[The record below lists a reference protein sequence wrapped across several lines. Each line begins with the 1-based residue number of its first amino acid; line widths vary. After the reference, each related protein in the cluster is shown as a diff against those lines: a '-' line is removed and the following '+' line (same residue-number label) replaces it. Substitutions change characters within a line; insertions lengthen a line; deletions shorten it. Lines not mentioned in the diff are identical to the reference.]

1 PAARSWLAS
10 ELPDAPIAQ
19 LIGGQG
25 PDGEI
30 VSGRAPDA
38 VWGADVGLSGPR
50 GLGVDSHGNVYIGDR
65 GNHRIVV
72 IAPGG
77 SLAAT
82 WGKAPVAGH
91 ETTPSAGE
99 FNDIVDVAVDK
110 SGSVYVM
117 DTGANQLQVF
127 SSTGTLIRT
136 VSREILA
143 VSVADGIDVG
153 PDGQFYVTDPSNNVI
168 KRLSPITGTSR
179 IDPATSLMGG
189 GQLDQ
194 PVDVAVDPSNPGR
207 IYVADLKDR
216 ILQLD
221 ANGNITGQWSIPIA
235 RGEGGS
241 RLAVSPDGSLVYVAD
256 PDRQR
261 VGALNVATGR
271 IHYFAS
277 NAPSS
282 GGSIAPSGMAVGA
295 DGRLYVLDRGLNSV
309 QVFSAQK

>member
-1 PAARSWLAS
+1 MGDRLPTVRDVAAQLAINPNTVLKAYRHLEMQGLLAS
-10 ELPDAPIAQ
+10 RP
-19 LIGGQG
+19 GQG
-25 PDGEI
+25 LAQ
-30 VSGRAPDA
+30 APDA
-38 VWGADVGLSGPR
+38 
-50 GLGVDSHGNVYIGDR
+50 
-65 GNHRIVV
+65 
-72 IAPGG
+72 
-77 SLAAT
+77 
-82 WGKAPVAGH
+82 GH
-91 ETTPSAGE
+91 EATPSAGE

-110 SGSVYVM
+110 GGSVYVM

-127 SSTGTLIRT
+127 SSNGTLVRT

-179 IDPATSLMGG
+179 IDPATGLTGG
-189 GQLDQ
+189 GQLYQ
-194 PVDVAVDPSNPGR
+194 PVDVAVDPSNPDR

-221 ANGNITGQWSIPIA
+221 ANGNITGQWSIPIGRA
-235 RGEGGS
+235 EGGS
-241 RLAVSPDGSLVYVAD
+241 RLAVSLDGSLVYVAD
-256 PDRQR
+256 PDHRR

-277 NAPSS
+277 NAPSG